1 MDPAKPQ
8 QSISTINEAINPALL
23 HRSLH
28 TRPQNVSHGSGLNLH
43 LGDGRTV
50 IDACGGAAVAILGHG
65 NKEVL
70 ASAAKQMSQV
80 SYVHTGAYTTKSA
93 EDLAHILLD
102 GNPYGL
108 EKALFVGSGEF
119 AEDLLGCCSWSI
131 PP

>member
-1 MDPAKPQ
+1 MAG
-8 QSISTINEAINPALL
+8 PALL

-28 TRPQNVSHGSGLNLH
+28 VSPHTVTRSSGIKLYLE
-43 LGDGRTV
+43 DGRAI

-65 NKEVL
+65 NQDVIP
-70 ASAAKQMSQV
+70 AAVKQMNEV

-108 EKALFVGSGEF
+108 EKALFVGSGM
-119 AEDLLGCCSWSI
+119 
-131 PP
+131 